1 MHIIFEVCVEFITIL
16 LLFYVLVFLAVRLVV
31 TFFLI
36 YFLTTGKLFYNVTLV
51 SATQQGESAIVMHTS
66 PPLIP
71 PLLVIT
77 EPQAGL
83 PVLCERW
90 YIYARE
96 YYSAIKKNEFES
108 VLVRWMNLEPTI
120 QACGISSLP
129 RDPTSTPCMG
139 R

>member
-1 MHIIFEVCVEFITIL
+1 M
-16 LLFYVLVFLAVRLVV
+16 V
-31 TFFLI
+31 TFYFI
-36 YFLTTGKLFYNVTLV
+36 YFLTTGKLSYSVASV
-51 SATQQGESAIVMHTS
+51 SDTQQGESALVMHTS

-71 PLLVIT
+71 PLLAT
-77 EPQAGL
+77 ERQAGP

-90 YIYARE
+90 YVCAME

-108 VLVRWMNLEPTI
+108 VLVRRTNLEPTI

-129 RDPTSTPCMG
+129 RDPTRTPCMG